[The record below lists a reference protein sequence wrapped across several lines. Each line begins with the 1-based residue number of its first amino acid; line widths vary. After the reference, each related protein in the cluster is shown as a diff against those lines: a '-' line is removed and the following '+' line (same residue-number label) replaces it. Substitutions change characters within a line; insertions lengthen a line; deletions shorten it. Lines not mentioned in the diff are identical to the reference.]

1 MTIPLFKK
9 ALTQVDHLLASA
21 EAYVAEK
28 KVTEAEI
35 LEARLAPDMFA
46 FTKQVQVVCDN
57 AKGSAARLAGIE
69 APKMEDNE
77 TSLVELRARVAKTI
91 EFLDTFVPQQLEG
104 AAMQKVELPYFK
116 DKHFTGSDFLTHYA
130 LPNFYF
136 HFVTVYA
143 ILRMKGVQIGK
154 ADYTGMLPLQD
165 NIME

>member
-9 ALTQVDHLLASA
+9 SLTQVDHLLKSA

-28 KVTEAEI
+28 GIAESDI

-57 AKGSAARLAGIE
+57 AKGSAARLAGVE
-69 APKMEDNE
+69 APKMEDAE
-77 TSLVELRARVAKTI
+77 TTLAELRARVAKTL
-91 EFLDTFVPQQLEG
+91 EFLETFIPEQLAG
-104 AAMQKVELPYFK
+104 AAEQKVTLPYFK
-116 DKHFTGSDFLTHYA
+116 DKHFKGSDFLTHYA